1 MKKSILSTSTNN
13 KTFNKKTNPDKK
25 FKLNSKF
32 FSLKF
37 IPYNKI
43 LNDLLMYLQKKL
55 STSLF
60 NEIMKHFINE
70 IKKYLRKNIS
80 SNTVSNNI
88 SINKNQTEILNRS
101 KNNRV
106 ISEFCFKNN
115 NNDKV
120 QSICKN
126 RTKINLKKFILPYF
140 NLSHSHKLKNN
151 FLSTRE
157 ISSFSNNLNYKN
169 DGSDFSL
176 LDDKDISLILTENNY
191 TVDNIGKKKKI
202 QKNKTNNNSLAKQ
215 NQSKNKYSNIFLSNN
230 SNYKT
235 INTTINKNLKN
246 KIFQTDKTKIL
257 TKKLKLEFPSSLK
270 TLTTKK
276 FPFTKKKENK
286 NFIKNKFEV
295 KGNLK
300 DLKSLNNA
308 VVINNTFFNKYK
320 NNYNFGLIP
329 NTQKKLKL
337 VNIKLKEKDTK
348 GNVRIISPV
357 QNPNEMLDKIK
368 KSLDDDNLR
377 VMLNFSYE
385 NFLSK
390 ESERTSKEYSFGD

>member
-1 MKKSILSTSTNN
+1 M
-13 KTFNKKTNPDKK
+13 
-25 FKLNSKF
+25 
-32 FSLKF
+32 
-37 IPYNKI
+37 
-43 LNDLLMYLQKKL
+43 
-55 STSLF
+55 
-60 NEIMKHFINE
+60 
-70 IKKYLRKNIS
+70 
-80 SNTVSNNI
+80 
-88 SINKNQTEILNRS
+88 
-101 KNNRV
+101 
-106 ISEFCFKNN
+106 
-115 NNDKV
+115 
-120 QSICKN
+120 
-126 RTKINLKKFILPYF
+126 
-140 NLSHSHKLKNN
+140 
-151 FLSTRE
+151 
-157 ISSFSNNLNYKN
+157 
-169 DGSDFSL
+169 
-176 LDDKDISLILTENNY
+176 
-191 TVDNIGKKKKI
+191 
-202 QKNKTNNNSLAKQ
+202 
-215 NQSKNKYSNIFLSNN
+215 SNN

-300 DLKSLNNA
+300 DIKSLNNA

-368 KSLDDDNLR
+368 KSLDCFN
-377 VMLNFSYE
+377 
-385 NFLSK
+385 
-390 ESERTSKEYSFGD
+390 

>member
-1 MKKSILSTSTNN
+1 MKKSILSTSNNN
-13 KTFNKKTNPDKK
+13 KTFNKKAYADKK
-25 FKLNSKF
+25 FKLNSKY
-32 FSLKF
+32 FSFKF

-70 IKKYLRKNIS
+70 IKKYLTKNIS
-80 SNTVSNNI
+80 SNNVSNNI

-106 ISEFCFKNN
+106 ISEFCFKNYN
-115 NNDKV
+115 NKD
-120 QSICKN
+120 QSLTKN
-126 RTKINLKKFILPYF
+126 KTKINLKKFILPF
-140 NLSHSHKLKNN
+140 NLSHSNKLKNN

-169 DGSDFSL
+169 EGSNFSL

-235 INTTINKNLKN
+235 INTTTNKNLKN
-246 KIFQTDKTKIL
+246 KIFQTDKTKII
-257 TKKLKLEFPSSLK
+257 TKKLKIEFPSSLQ
-270 TLTTKK
+270 TLTNKK

-295 KGNLK
+295 KSNLK
-300 DLKSLNNA
+300 DIKSLNNA

>member
-169 DGSDFSL
+169 DGSNFSL

-257 TKKLKLEFPSSLK
+257 TKKLKL
-270 TLTTKK
+270 
-276 FPFTKKKENK
+276 
-286 NFIKNKFEV
+286 
-295 KGNLK
+295 
-300 DLKSLNNA
+300 
-308 VVINNTFFNKYK
+308 
-320 NNYNFGLIP
+320 
-329 NTQKKLKL
+329 